1 LRGLICGAILCAAC
15 PAWAIDPYEIQIYDG
30 TADEPGHPG
39 LEVHLNEPRSG
50 PFHLTFEPSYGV
62 LPFWEIGGYF
72 QTGGGKYEGVKLRS
86 KFVTPEGL
94 IGEFRLGANFEL
106 SRIPDEGYGGEI
118 RPILAWENERFLLA
132 VNPIVGFGPTSFE
145 PGGMAKLKLGPLAL
159 GAEYYA
165 SVSEHQQYLF
175 EALDLLA
182 LKNVE
187 VNFAVGE
194 GLTAA
199 STGTVV
205 KMILGYVF

>member
-1 LRGLICGAILCAAC
+1 LRGLICAAILCAAC

-118 RPILAWENERFLLA
+118 RPILAWEDSRFLFA
-132 VNPIVGFGPTSFE
+132 ANPNVGFPLSFE
-145 PGGMAKLKLGPLAL
+145 PGAMAKVKLGPVAPGL
-159 GAEYYA
+159 EYYGSLA
-165 SVSEHQQYLF
+165 EGEHYLF
-175 EALDLLA
+175 EAVDLVA
-182 LKNVE
+182 FKGVE
-187 VNFAVGE
+187 VNAGVGE
-194 GLTAA
+194 GLTSA
-199 STGTVV
+199 SQSLIF
-205 KMILGYVF
+205 KMIVGYAF